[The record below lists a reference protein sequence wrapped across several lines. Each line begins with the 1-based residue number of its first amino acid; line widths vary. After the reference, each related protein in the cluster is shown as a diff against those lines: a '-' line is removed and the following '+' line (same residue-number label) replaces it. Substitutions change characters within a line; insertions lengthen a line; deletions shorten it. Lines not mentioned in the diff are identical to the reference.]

1 MFHDLVMFLGI
12 LAVIAGFSLAFFSQR
27 YWFGRAWRFAGRLQ
41 GSALRSWVRAALL
54 ALLAMV
60 ALIAISAIVRN
71 WRATISRGS
80 WWAPFFGLWMS
91 SSIFSFLFIKMIAGA
106 DWMWGRLRSGF
117 SAASH
122 TPAAPSVGTEAVN
135 HSRRYF
141 FHAAG
146 VLAGG
151 VPFVSAAYGFIGERL
166 RFQVRE
172 IEIPIA
178 NLPPALDGLRI
189 TQLSDIHIGS
199 YMPVSQVRRAVGM
212 ANDLHGDL
220 VVVTGDFLTGRT
232 DPLEDCIAELSRL
245 RSPMGVW
252 GCNGN
257 HEIYA
262 GAEAEAAALFS
273 RFGMKLLR
281 RENAELSWRG
291 SALNLIGVDYQRQ
304 HDPDGSR
311 PLMLAGLEP
320 LLRRD
325 VPNIL
330 LSHNPNS
337 FPRAAE
343 LGIELSLAG
352 HTHGGQVRVEILDH
366 RWSPAQFLTPYVAGL
381 YRRPQ
386 LASSNLS
393 DAEAASLLP
402 TPSHQSAG
410 SSAIYVNRG
419 LGTIGAPVR
428 LGVPPE
434 ITLLTLRRA

>member
-1 MFHDLVMFLGI
+1 MFYDLVFLLGI
-12 LAVIAGFSLAFFSQR
+12 LAVIAGLSLAFLSQR
-27 YWFGRAWRFAGRLQ
+27 YWFARAWRFAGRIQ
-41 GSALRSWVRAALL
+41 QPALRSGMRATLL
-54 ALLAMV
+54 SLLV
-60 ALIAISAIVRN
+60 FIALIATSAIVSN
-71 WRATISRGS
+71 WRGTISSGH
-80 WWAPFFGLWMS
+80 WWAPFLGLWLS
-91 SSIFSFLFIKMIAGA
+91 SSIFSYLFIKMIAGA
-106 DWMWGRLRSGF
+106 DCLWRRLRPVLLSASHGR
-117 SAASH
+117 AASS
-122 TPAAPSVGTEAVN
+122 TGAESVN

-141 FHAAG
+141 FQAAG
-146 VLAGG
+146 VFAGA
-151 VPFVSAAYGFIGERL
+151 VPFVSAAYGFVGERL
-166 RFQVRE
+166 RFEVRE
-172 IEIPIA
+172 VEVPIA

-199 YMPVSQVRRAVGM
+199 YMSVAQVRRAVGM

-220 VVVTGDFLTGRT
+220 TVVTGDFLTGRT
-232 DPLEDCIAELSRL
+232 DPLEDCITELSRL
-245 RSPMGVW
+245 RAPLGVW

-262 GAEAEAAALFS
+262 RAEAEAAALFN

-281 RENAELSWRG
+281 HENVELSWRG

-304 HDPDGSR
+304 RTQDGSR
-311 PLMLAGLEP
+311 PPMLVGLEP
-320 LLRRD
+320 LVRRD

-366 RWSPAQFLTPYVAGL
+366 RWSPAQFFTHYVAGL
-381 YRRPQ
+381 YRRP
-386 LASSNLS
+386 LLNSSLLIE
-393 DAEAASLLP
+393 AEAAVLAHA
-402 TPSHQSAG
+402 PSF
-410 SSAIYVNRG
+410 IYVNRG